1 MIRKLMKSSGL
12 VYPTPHACY
21 PELEKLLALP
31 AADRLRLA
39 DMLVADLPTGSTDTG
54 TPLQEASDGEWASP
68 NL

>member
-1 MIRKLMKSSGL
+1 MKSSGL

-39 DMLVADLPTGSTDTG
+39 DMLVADLATDSTDTG
-54 TPLQEASDGEWASP
+54 ASLEEAGGGEWEAP
-68 NL
+68 TCDL